1 VPPPLS
7 QVVAD
12 RAQRG
17 AAAARTRRW
26 RRMHDALAR
35 QLSWQWPPRRPLAF
49 EGFHLD
55 DDSSRCGVS
64 EFSLCLRLCRI
75 LFQVSELKLK
85 LLQDGAALRR
95 LPELCVAQLC
105 DRELQLLDLQRV
117 GLCFVLRRGSTRFRR
132 DRSPLRGGH
141 RFALRRDGSARS
153 RKRGRE
159 RKSYALQIEKLK
171 FTIAK

>member
-1 VPPPLS
+1 MESVSVTSSPILRSVAPP
-7 QVVAD
+7 QHGHAV
-12 RAQRG
+12 G
-17 AAAARTRRW
+17 A
-26 RRMHDALAR
+26 RMHDALAR

-105 DRELQLLDLQRV
+105 
-117 GLCFVLRRGSTRFRR
+117 
-132 DRSPLRGGH
+132 
-141 RFALRRDGSARS
+141 A
-153 RKRGRE
+153 
-159 RKSYALQIEKLK
+159 
-171 FTIAK
+171 

>member
-1 VPPPLS
+1 MLQHLS
-7 QVVAD
+7 HVLAD
-12 RAQRG
+12 LAQRG

-95 LPELCVAQLC
+95 LPELCV
-105 DRELQLLDLQRV
+105 
-117 GLCFVLRRGSTRFRR
+117 
-132 DRSPLRGGH
+132 RS
-141 RFALRRDGSARS
+141 FAM
-153 RKRGRE
+153 
-159 RKSYALQIEKLK
+159 
-171 FTIAK
+171 